1 MSYHNQ
7 LMSVRIIRIPNT
19 IQVLCRCWAEAEN
32 SLQSEVAS
40 SSPDID
46 EEIITQRFHSRF
58 TETLGDASQSR
69 LIERSFVKD
78 LESSF
83 SEIDSSDLRRVA
95 RGLIAD
101 VTLHKRGT
109 EKTTGGDLGLMIIR
123 PQVQLNSS
131 ALKIS
136 DYRRGLLAQAKTRRV
151 NGKWGNLTANQEQTL
166 SERSSY
172 LALLLYSYRDFA
184 RRELEPFRWQTCN
197 GMALHEVKHCLKRDS
212 FPSPSDSSSILKQ
225 LGNGTIGTDDER
237 ALDEIVSPQGNSAL
251 IIRIS
256 WPDDGHP
263 GSQVRV
269 YTRREQQQRQAIAI
283 VRR

>member
-1 MSYHNQ
+1 M
-7 LMSVRIIRIPNT
+7 RIIRIPNT
-19 IQVLCRCWAEAEN
+19 LHELCRCWAEAES
-32 SLQSEVAS
+32 SLQREIAS

-46 EEIITQRFHSRF
+46 EEIITQRFHSRL
-58 TETLGDASQSR
+58 TETLWAASQSR

-83 SEIDSSDLRRVA
+83 SDIDSRALRRVA

-101 VTLHKRGT
+101 VTLHKRST
-109 EKTTGGDLGLMIIR
+109 EKATGGDLGLMIIR
-123 PQVQLNSS
+123 PQLQLKSS

-184 RRELEPFRWQTCN
+184 RREFEPFRWQPCN
-197 GMALHEVKHCLKRDS
+197 GMALHEIKHCLKRDS
-212 FPSPSDSSSILKQ
+212 FPSPSDSINILKQ
-225 LGNGTIGTDDER
+225 LGNGSIGTDDDK
-237 ALDEIVSPQGNSAL
+237 ALDEIVSPRDNSAL
-251 IIRIS
+251 LIRIS
-256 WPDDGHP
+256 WPDGGHP
-263 GSQVRV
+263 GSQVRI